1 MPEITSTQNA
11 RVKALR
17 ALREPKTRRKAG
29 LMLIEGEKML
39 GEARACG
46 LRVSDVLYDDT
57 RIDAATAGP
66 GAVSVSA
73 HVLESLCET
82 VSPQGIV
89 AAVETP

>member
-39 GEARACG
+39 GEARALALQINNRMG
-46 LRVSDVLYDDT
+46 
-57 RIDAATAGP
+57 AT
-66 GAVSVSA
+66 
-73 HVLESLCET
+73 C
-82 VSPQGIV
+82 
-89 AAVETP
+89 VEF

>member
-57 RIDAATAGP
+57 RIDAATAGS
-66 GAVSVSA
+66 AQSV
-73 HVLESLCET
+73 
-82 VSPQGIV
+82 
-89 AAVETP
+89 